1 MRTAITR
8 RFLPVAVLLTVWA
21 AADTADAQFGPGYS
35 YGGWGAY
42 PYANLRSTQNT
53 SMELAAS
60 ARRQSEQRAMKQNLT
75 VQQGIRSTLS
85 SQAQART
92 QAIQAE
98 GQSNRDWWFQQ
109 QQQQVAQG
117 PRSGARSPLPFVPSV
132 AAMTPSTQ
140 PAASKG
146 IIAWP
151 QVLLDPRFAAARATV
166 EDPYRQD
173 RRPTPDD
180 YRAMTGATTD
190 MKTTLEGLA
199 TEVSAAE
206 YMATVKFLDTLAAE
220 AQGRLEPKE
229 ATSAGA
235 ES

>member
-1 MRTAITR
+1 M
-8 RFLPVAVLLTVWA
+8 
-21 AADTADAQFGPGYS
+21 
-35 YGGWGAY
+35 
-42 PYANLRSTQNT
+42 NQNQ
-53 SMELAAS
+53 A
-60 ARRQSEQRAMKQNLT
+60 

-109 QQQQVAQG
+109 QQRQVAQG
-117 PRSGARSPLPFVPSV
+117 PRTGARSPLPFVPSV
-132 AAMTPSTQ
+132 AATTAPPQ
-140 PAASKG
+140 PAASAG

-151 QVLLDPRFAAARATV
+151 QLLLDPRFAAARATV

-173 RRPTPDD
+173 RRPTRDD
-180 YRAMTGATTD
+180 YLAMVGATTE

-199 TEVSAAE
+199 AEVSAAE

-220 AQGRLEPKE
+220 AQGRLETKE
-229 ATSAGA
+229 ATSADA